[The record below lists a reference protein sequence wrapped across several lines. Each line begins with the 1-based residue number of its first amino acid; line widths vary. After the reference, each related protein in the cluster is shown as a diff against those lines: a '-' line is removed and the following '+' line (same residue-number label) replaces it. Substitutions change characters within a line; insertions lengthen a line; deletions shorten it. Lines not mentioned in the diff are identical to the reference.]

1 MTLAAYTSL
10 PSTNDEAKRLAME
23 EQASDGTIVW
33 ALEQTAGKGRQNRQ
47 WLSAPGNIYSSVIL
61 RPTVNVENA
70 AQASFLPALAVA
82 SLLAASISE
91 QNITFKWPNDVLL
104 NGKKICG
111 ILLESGSWK
120 TLDQKWLVLGCGINL
135 AHSPAETR
143 IPATSMKEHAT
154 IMPGVEEALES
165 YAAHLFNWIQRWQ
178 REGFQPIRQAWV
190 ALLGATG
197 VILGAAYMLYLYRRV
212 VFGSLTKEALMSIK
226 DVSYREVAVFAPLLL
241 IVFVMGIYPAPFLD
255 VMQVSVEN
263 LIDRYTSALA
273 AHEAHQAVTVL
284 AK

>member
-1 MTLAAYTSL
+1 MANQVKLPPGMTLAAYTSL

-33 ALEQTAGKGRQNRQ
+33 SLEQTAGKGRQNRQ

-61 RPTVNVENA
+61 RPTVTLENA
-70 AQASFLPALAVA
+70 AQTSFLPALAVA
-82 SLLAASISE
+82 GLLAASISE

-154 IMPGVEEALES
+154 IMPSVEEALES

-178 REGFQPIRQAWV
+178 REGFQPIRQAWLERAADLDSV
-190 ALLGATG
+190 INVDLGESRLTGIFKGLNSHGALELETKNGVHTIGAG
-197 VILGAAYMLYLYRRV
+197 
-212 VFGSLTKEALMSIK
+212 
-226 DVSYREVAVFAPLLL
+226 DVY
-241 IVFVMGIYPAPFLD
+241 FLP
-255 VMQVSVEN
+255 VKGLV
-263 LIDRYTSALA
+263 
-273 AHEAHQAVTVL
+273 
-284 AK
+284 